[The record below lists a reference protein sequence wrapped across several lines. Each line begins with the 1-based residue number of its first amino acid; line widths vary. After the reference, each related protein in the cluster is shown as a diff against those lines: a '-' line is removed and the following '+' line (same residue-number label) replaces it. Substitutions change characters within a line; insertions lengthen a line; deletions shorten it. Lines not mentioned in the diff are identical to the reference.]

1 MSKNLNKQ
9 DQLRTAAEAQLAH
22 APKPKPRP
30 AEKLLHELQVH
41 QIELEMQNEQLRQ
54 AQVELE
60 KSRDRYVDFYDFAPA
75 GYLTLNHEGMIDEI
89 NLTGAALLGVERGK
103 LPYHRF
109 ISFVA
114 TDDRDRWYRH
124 FLNILTHDNT
134 PACELALQH
143 DGGARSYAR
152 LDCLRLKKDGKES
165 VVRIVL
171 TNITGRKA
179 AEDALEESNRFF
191 STLAQISPVGIFR
204 TDAQGSCVYV
214 NERWCKITGMK
225 QNTALGA
232 GWAQTIHPD
241 DRKQV
246 TQAWYTSAQAQQ
258 HFLMEYRIQRPNDVT
273 RWVLGQAASEQDA
286 AGNVVGYVGTITDIT
301 QSKQDEKELQIFF
314 NVTPDLVCIA
324 STDGR
329 FLKINPM
336 WQETLGYPE
345 QEILSKPFL
354 DLIHPEDRNATMK
367 EVERQ
372 LAGEATVQFINRYR
386 CKDGSYRWLE
396 WRATPAADKK
406 LLFASA
412 RDITERKRTE
422 EALQEALNRFQKIAQ
437 LAPGIVFQF
446 RLRPDGSSCV
456 PYASEA
462 TRDIY
467 RLTPEE
473 IREDASRIFTHV
485 HPDDLENF
493 MASIPASA
501 RNLAPWQQ
509 EYRLKFGNG
518 TVRWLFGNAL
528 PQREADGSTL
538 WHGFITDI
546 TERKLAEKA
555 AAQREALFRNYF
567 ELGQIGMAIT
577 SPDQEWLQVNHR
589 LCEMLGYTKEELT
602 RMTWVEL
609 THPADLEPD
618 LVQFKRLLSG
628 EIGRYAMDKR
638 FIHKNGS
645 IVYTYLTVSCQRKPD
660 GAVEYFIASL
670 EDITER
676 KQAEQ
681 SIAESTSRFRE
692 IFNTVNDAIF
702 IHDAETGRIIDVN
715 HRMCEM
721 YGLTREEALAC
732 GPDDLS
738 TGTPPYSSAE
748 AIEKIRLA
756 HTEGPQTFDWLAR
769 ARDGHLFWVEVSLRF
784 ALIGSQQRI
793 LAVVRNISE
802 RKQAEA
808 ELRIAA
814 IAFETQEG
822 MMVTDA
828 HSVILRV
835 NHAFTEITGYT
846 AEEAVGQTPHLLKS
860 GRHDAAFYAAIWESL
875 RRTGVWQGEVWN
887 RRKNGEVYPEHLT
900 ITAVKGDNGE
910 ITHYVATMSD
920 ITMRKQA
927 EEQIRNLA
935 FYDSLTQLPNRRLLN
950 DRLEQTMAASKRSGR
965 YDALMFLDLDNFK
978 PLNDAHGHD
987 VGDLLLVEV
996 ARRISSCVREVD
1008 TVARFGGDEF
1018 MVMLG
1023 ELDVGKAESA
1033 TQAAIVA
1040 EKIRAILAEPYLL
1053 KIQQNGKAEMTVEYH
1068 CTSSIGVVLFINH
1081 QASTEE
1087 IIKWADMAMYQAKE
1101 AGGNL
1106 IRFHE

>member
-1 MSKNLNKQ
+1 
-9 DQLRTAAEAQLAH
+9 
-22 APKPKPRP
+22 
-30 AEKLLHELQVH
+30 
-41 QIELEMQNEQLRQ
+41 
-54 AQVELE
+54 
-60 KSRDRYVDFYDFAPA
+60 
-75 GYLTLNHEGMIDEI
+75 
-89 NLTGAALLGVERGK
+89 
-103 LPYHRF
+103 
-109 ISFVA
+109 
-114 TDDRDRWYRH
+114 
-124 FLNILTHDNT
+124 
-134 PACELALQH
+134 
-143 DGGARSYAR
+143 
-152 LDCLRLKKDGKES
+152 
-165 VVRIVL
+165 
-171 TNITGRKA
+171 
-179 AEDALEESNRFF
+179 
-191 STLAQISPVGIFR
+191 
-204 TDAQGSCVYV
+204 
-214 NERWCKITGMK
+214 
-225 QNTALGA
+225 
-232 GWAQTIHPD
+232 
-241 DRKQV
+241 
-246 TQAWYTSAQAQQ
+246 
-258 HFLMEYRIQRPNDVT
+258 
-273 RWVLGQAASEQDA
+273 
-286 AGNVVGYVGTITDIT
+286 
-301 QSKQDEKELQIFF
+301 
-314 NVTPDLVCIA
+314 
-324 STDGR
+324 
-329 FLKINPM
+329 
-336 WQETLGYPE
+336 
-345 QEILSKPFL
+345 
-354 DLIHPEDRNATMK
+354 MK

-793 LAVVRNISE
+793 LAVVHNISE